1 MLTEFFATNK
11 VDENAKRLLYKEF
24 PQHYVWDN
32 QHKQWTPRKKKKV
45 IGRIVTANPLEGERY
60 YLRLL
65 LSHVRGPTS
74 FEDLRSIDGIV
85 APTFRDAA
93 TMRGLLQTDNTLE
106 DCLQEASIFQMPNS
120 LRRLFATILVFCNPN
135 NPRNLWE
142 RFEKDMS
149 IDYKT
154 SEDSTSNVSIEA
166 LKSIALAIESM
177 GKDINTFNLIDNH
190 ISFDD
195 EEIQTREINDEL
207 GVEVPEEDK
216 AASEYLNTEQKE
228 IYDAILEKVFDN
240 KSAAFFID
248 GPGGTGKTFL
258 YKALLAKIRSTN
270 LVALATASSGVA
282 ASILPDGRTAHSR
295 FKLPLHTGDKNT
307 CSVSKQSGLANLL
320 RQAKLIIWNEAPMTR
335 KPHSEAF
342 DQMLKDITDSD
353 LPFGGKVVVFG
364 GDFRQVLPVVRKG
377 TREEQVQSSLV
388 YSYLWSTLTKFRL
401 IENMRAKLD
410 PAFSNYILEVGNGMP
425 PNTVNEMIKIP
436 HQMLIPYVEENI
448 SVDQLIEDVFNNLT
462 DFSNNISTMM
472 NRAILTPK
480 NDFVDEINT
489 LLINRFPGEAQRYY
503 SYDETIDV
511 SEQPVMEDFLHKLT
525 PNGLPPHEL
534 ILKKNC
540 PIMLLRNINASE
552 GLCNGTRLICR
563 GFDRNIIDAEIAVGH
578 YIGKRVFI
586 PRIPFLPNVDE
597 NTGFPFKRTQFP
609 IRLSFAITIN
619 KSQGQTLDYVGIYLP
634 QPVFSHGQLYV
645 ALSRAKTSSTV
656 KILIRL
662 VSSQKL
668 AKNYTKNIVFTELL
682 ELSRLS

>member
-1 MLTEFFATNK
+1 
-11 VDENAKRLLYKEF
+11 
-24 PQHYVWDN
+24 
-32 QHKQWTPRKKKKV
+32 
-45 IGRIVTANPLEGERY
+45 
-60 YLRLL
+60 
-65 LSHVRGPTS
+65 
-74 FEDLRSIDGIV
+74 
-85 APTFRDAA
+85 
-93 TMRGLLQTDNTLE
+93 
-106 DCLQEASIFQMPNS
+106 
-120 LRRLFATILVFCNPN
+120 
-135 NPRNLWE
+135 
-142 RFEKDMS
+142 
-149 IDYKT
+149 
-154 SEDSTSNVSIEA
+154 
-166 LKSIALAIESM
+166 
-177 GKDINTFNLIDNH
+177 
-190 ISFDD
+190 
-195 EEIQTREINDEL
+195 
-207 GVEVPEEDK
+207 
-216 AASEYLNTEQKE
+216 
-228 IYDAILEKVFDN
+228 
-240 KSAAFFID
+240 
-248 GPGGTGKTFL
+248 
-258 YKALLAKIRSTN
+258 
-270 LVALATASSGVA
+270 
-282 ASILPDGRTAHSR
+282 
-295 FKLPLHTGDKNT
+295 
-307 CSVSKQSGLANLL
+307 
-320 RQAKLIIWNEAPMTR
+320 MTR
-335 KPHSEAF
+335 KQHLEAF

-401 IENMRAKLD
+401 IENMRARLD
-410 PAFSNYILEVGNGMP
+410 PAFSNYVLEVGNGMP
-425 PNTVNEMIKIP
+425 PNTVNEIIKIP
-436 HQMLIPYVEENI
+436 HQMLIPYIEEKI

-552 GLCNGTRLICR
+552 GLCNGTCLICR

-597 NTGFPFKRTQFP
+597 NAGFPFKRTQFP
-609 IRLSFAITIN
+609 IRLSFAMTIN
-619 KSQGQTLDYVGIYLP
+619 KSQGQILDYVGIYLP

-645 ALSRAKTSSTV
+645 ALSRAKTSSIV
-656 KILIRL
+656 KILIRP

-668 AKNYTKNIVFTELL
+668 EKNYTKNIVFTELL
-682 ELSRLS
+682 ELSRLGL

>member
-1 MLTEFFATNK
+1 
-11 VDENAKRLLYKEF
+11 
-24 PQHYVWDN
+24 
-32 QHKQWTPRKKKKV
+32 
-45 IGRIVTANPLEGERY
+45 
-60 YLRLL
+60 
-65 LSHVRGPTS
+65 
-74 FEDLRSIDGIV
+74 
-85 APTFRDAA
+85 
-93 TMRGLLQTDNTLE
+93 
-106 DCLQEASIFQMPNS
+106 
-120 LRRLFATILVFCNPN
+120 
-135 NPRNLWE
+135 
-142 RFEKDMS
+142 
-149 IDYKT
+149 
-154 SEDSTSNVSIEA
+154 
-166 LKSIALAIESM
+166 
-177 GKDINTFNLIDNH
+177 
-190 ISFDD
+190 
-195 EEIQTREINDEL
+195 
-207 GVEVPEEDK
+207 
-216 AASEYLNTEQKE
+216 
-228 IYDAILEKVFDN
+228 
-240 KSAAFFID
+240 
-248 GPGGTGKTFL
+248 
-258 YKALLAKIRSTN
+258 
-270 LVALATASSGVA
+270 
-282 ASILPDGRTAHSR
+282 
-295 FKLPLHTGDKNT
+295 
-307 CSVSKQSGLANLL
+307 
-320 RQAKLIIWNEAPMTR
+320 MTR
-335 KPHSEAF
+335 KQHLEAF

-353 LPFGGKVVVFG
+353 LPFEGKVVVFG

-410 PAFSNYILEVGNGMP
+410 PAFSNYVLEVGNGMP

-436 HQMLIPYVEENI
+436 HQLLIPYVEEKI
-448 SVDQLIEDVFNNLT
+448 SVDQLIEDVFNNLI

-472 NRAILTPK
+472 NRAILTLK

-489 LLINRFPGEAQRYY
+489 LLINRFSGEAQRYY

-552 GLCNGTRLICR
+552 GLWNGTCLICR
-563 GFDRNIIDAEIAVGH
+563 GFDRNIIDAEIAVRH

-609 IRLSFAITIN
+609 IRLSFAMTIN

-645 ALSRAKTSSTV
+645 ALSRAQTSSTI
-656 KILIRL
+656 KILIRP

-682 ELSRLS
+682 ELSRLSL